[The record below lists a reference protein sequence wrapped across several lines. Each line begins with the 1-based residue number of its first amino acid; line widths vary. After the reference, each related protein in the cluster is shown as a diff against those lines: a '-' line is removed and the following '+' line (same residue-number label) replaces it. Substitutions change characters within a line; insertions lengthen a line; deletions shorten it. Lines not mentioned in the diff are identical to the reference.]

1 MGWLLPTPVPGG
13 QSLKPRFVPGRDSN
27 PAPCGRRAAALSAQ
41 RAAGAARAAGPAAGP
56 RAPPGVPTATC
67 ALRRPPGGASPQPP
81 AVPRLP
87 GARGA
92 LRRVGE
98 TRLRDQSPRGL
109 AGGEGSG
116 PTSLPF
122 MLKTEARCPAPA
134 GETSAP
140 GPRPQGPRRVPA
152 ELCAALR
159 VEGGARGRVG
169 ALRPEGRA
177 VRGCPRGL
185 RPGNA
190 LQRPHLALLCSDPP
204 PGGSGCPGELLTRRG
219 RRPCPPR
226 TAPAPPVFLKTG
238 GPKPGDGAPRARAQ
252 RTSRA
257 RARRRLRA
265 DGARGVPSPGAG
277 TALAPSTGVHR
288 FPASSREGFGVCKK
302 NKCPNCNKGMHR
314 YGGMFEGP
322 LWAGGWASPAGA
334 RRARPAVRWPRS
346 ERTLRLRTAPAGT
359 GPGPGTLGQC
369 PLGAVPVIGLSC
381 GLDSP
386 ASTGPALS

>member
-13 QSLKPRFVPGRDSN
+13 QSLTPRSVPGRDSN

-92 LRRVGE
+92 LRRVEE

-177 VRGCPRGL
+177 VRGCPGVCAPGTRCSAPTWPCSAVTPHPEGAGA
-185 RPGNA
+185 PGN
-190 LQRPHLALLCSDPP
+190 CS
-204 PGGSGCPGELLTRRG
+204 PG
-219 RRPCPPR
+219 
-226 TAPAPPVFLKTG
+226 V
-238 GPKPGDGAPRARAQ
+238 GAG
-252 RTSRA
+252 
-257 RARRRLRA
+257 RARRGPRL
-265 DGARGVPSPGAG
+265 
-277 TALAPSTGVHR
+277 
-288 FPASSREGFGVCKK
+288 
-302 NKCPNCNKGMHR
+302 
-314 YGGMFEGP
+314 P
-322 LWAGGWASPAGA
+322 LQSF
-334 RRARPAVRWPRS
+334 
-346 ERTLRLRTAPAGT
+346 
-359 GPGPGTLGQC
+359 
-369 PLGAVPVIGLSC
+369 
-381 GLDSP
+381 
-386 ASTGPALS
+386 